1 MGIALVNP
9 TVTDATV
16 TLTARSYSGAA
27 IQKDDVANPVTL
39 SLPASSQKALR
50 AVEIFGNGI
59 SGETGWV
66 ELSAS
71 TPAVKGCFM
80 IFDSGLSYID
90 GSELSS
96 RVSRRLIFPKVSS
109 SSPTRVAIVNTAT
122 EAVQGIISV
131 YENGGGL
138 VGTGV
143 LTLPALGGFAGNV
156 NELVPSSAGFEG
168 YVVVE
173 GQTMSGSE
181 GSESLVGF
189 ETYRNRSDIA
199 LIRAFP
205 EAARLR
211 TGYLAHLASGGGYS
225 TTLTL
230 VNDGGYSQA
239 VRITAQLE
247 GGSQPYGPK
256 LASVERIIPPN
267 GRLYEPVKQI
277 FGLVGNS
284 LTTGYIRYETQGPG
298 VFGYLDYGTTDGV
311 VLSAVEAQ
319 SEGYSDIFF
328 SHLAEGFAYYT
339 GIALLNSNTQPA
351 TVTLDMF
358 DRTGGRTGSRVFTLK
373 AGERKARLLS
383 EFFES
388 VVDQLGGYIRITS
401 NRPIFGFEL
410 IGSRTTSGFLADVSA
425 QGVNL
430 IPQASGRMVSTSAGA
445 DVISEDGAA
454 SILIPPNALTADT
467 PIRVV
472 RAGIANIQR
481 PSADQR
487 PVSVVETAPA
497 GTHF

>member
-1 MGIALVNP
+1 
-9 TVTDATV
+9 
-16 TLTARSYSGAA
+16 
-27 IQKDDVANPVTL
+27 
-39 SLPASSQKALR
+39 
-50 AVEIFGNGI
+50 
-59 SGETGWV
+59 
-66 ELSAS
+66 
-71 TPAVKGCFM
+71 
-80 IFDSGLSYID
+80 
-90 GSELSS
+90 
-96 RVSRRLIFPKVSS
+96 
-109 SSPTRVAIVNTAT
+109 
-122 EAVQGIISV
+122 
-131 YENGGGL
+131 
-138 VGTGV
+138 
-143 LTLPALGGFAGNV
+143 
-156 NELVPSSAGFEG
+156 VPSSAGFEG
-168 YVVVE
+168 YVVVVA
-173 GQTMSGSE
+173 QTMPGSE

-205 EAARLR
+205 VAARLR

-225 TTLTL
+225 TILTL
-230 VNDGGYSQA
+230 LNDGGYSQA

-247 GGSQPYGPK
+247 GGPYGPK
-256 LASVERIIPPN
+256 SASVERTIPPN
-267 GRLYEPVKQI
+267 GRLHEPVEQI
-277 FGLVGNS
+277 FGLMGNS
-284 LTTGYIRYETQGPG
+284 LTTGYIRYETQSPG

-339 GIALLNSNTQPA
+339 GVALLNSNTQPA

-358 DRTGGRTGSRVFTLK
+358 DRTGGRTGSTVFTLR

-401 NRPIFGFEL
+401 NRPIFAFEL

-430 IPQASGRMVSTSAGA
+430 MPQASGRMVSASVGA

-454 SILIPPNALTADT
+454 SILIPPNALAADT

-472 RAGIANIQR
+472 RAGIANVQR
-481 PSADQR
+481 PADQR

-497 GTHF
+497 GTRFQIPVRLRFSLDEQVLPGSRIPLLALNRQTGQYEITKFFAVVDESGRIASAEVTYLTMFVAAFRDDHPLTVMSLEPSSGLAGTIVTITGDGFSANAVENMVTFAGANNTTVPAQVLEATSTSISVAVPAVAVTGPVIVQVGLKSSIGVTFTVLTTR